1 LLPEK
6 EVAPIVSALGLP
18 ATADEWLDQ
27 RGKELDWRLKKFAQ
41 RLKRNQLDGVTLVD
55 DRLQIT
61 PVRAMVPVEAE
72 ALADQLD
79 AILPRIRITELLHE
93 VAC

>member
-1 LLPEK
+1 M
-6 EVAPIVSALGLP
+6 
-18 ATADEWLDQ
+18 DR
-27 RGKELDWRLKKFAQ
+27 RGKELDWWLKKFAQ
-41 RLKRNQLDGVTLVD
+41 RLKRNQLDGVTVVD

-61 PVRAMVPVEAE
+61 PVRAVVPVEAE

-93 VAC
+93 VARETGFMAAFKNDE